1 MSKTIKTNDGEILS
15 AEEKRELRRQR
26 RVRNL
31 VFAYVGL
38 VIFVL
43 ALAVGIFFGIRALQ
57 SVLNEKG
64 QVQQIE
70 EQLSM
75 MEQEENGMLEEE
87 LPVMA
92 GQPSEAELLDEII

>member
-75 MEQEENGMLEEE
+75 MEQEENGMLDRG
-87 LPVMA
+87 A
-92 GQPSEAELLDEII
+92 SCDGRAAQ